1 MLQTKPNLRIQ
12 FMYSISGQTT
22 STSLKVGKRSASFDR
37 LAKLKKC
44 ENKNKFFWAVS
55 RNWKSKNVNKIYCE
69 WFRKT
74 EGYSAASKIGFSV
87 QSLKFLKQYQIKLIM
102 INVYVSVML
111 GSTLKSYFR
120 RGAAQMCCLYSPMI
134 RKTNLKCRHQ
144 FKSSF
149 SKTSDASL

>member
-1 MLQTKPNLRIQ
+1 MCAQPC
-12 FMYSISGQTT
+12 FG
-22 STSLKVGKRSASFDR
+22 LKNNATI
-37 LAKLKKC
+37 AI
-44 ENKNKFFWAVS
+44 E
-55 RNWKSKNVNKIYCE
+55 I
-69 WFRKT
+69 
-74 EGYSAASKIGFSV
+74 SAASKIGFSV
-87 QSLKFLKQYQIKLIM
+87 QSLEFLKQYQIKLIL

-149 SKTSDASL
+149 SKTSDASLLRPKFYNFSVWQFM